1 MVGLGADGAINV
13 EACLGVDAL
22 GRLVDQQGLG
32 LVEETPRQNSL
43 LLVAARKPADRL
55 IEIRGDDIELFDQR
69 KCGRAFLRRRDQPA
83 GGELVEHLYRHVF
96 AHAEAGK
103 DRFRRPIGAERE
115 NAGVESVARPAGSDD
130 PAVAQHL
137 AFGVFKAAKRTQR
150 FALPVAFGAGK
161 ADNLAAA
168 HLEREI
174 RETRSAQTLRR
185 ENDLGRRHVWVRRIF
200 RVDRPPHHQ

>member
-1 MVGLGADGAINV
+1 MTISSFSIS
-13 EACLGVDAL
+13 E
-22 GRLVDQQGLG
+22 
-32 LVEETPRQNSL
+32 S
-43 LLVAARKPADRL
+43 VA
-55 IEIRGDDIELFDQR
+55 
-69 KCGRAFLRRRDQPA
+69 RAFLRRRDQPA

-137 AFGVFKAAKRTQR
+137 AFGVFKAAKRAQR

-161 ADNLAAA
+161 ADDLAAA

-174 RETRSAQTLRR
+174 EKRGPLRAFAERTISVGAAPGLGGYSVSIGRPTINEMRSLSDSRLSTS
-185 ENDLGRRHVWVRRIF
+185 
-200 RVDRPPHHQ
+200 